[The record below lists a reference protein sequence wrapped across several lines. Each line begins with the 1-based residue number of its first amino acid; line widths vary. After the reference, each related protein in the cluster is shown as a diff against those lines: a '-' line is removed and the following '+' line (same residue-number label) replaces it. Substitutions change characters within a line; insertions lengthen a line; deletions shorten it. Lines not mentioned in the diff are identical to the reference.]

1 MVDSKENYKFDL
13 GIKGL
18 KISKKENY
26 VTALRNESERV
37 KFRKGNNKMNERS
50 KKNYFLSGFGL
61 YLVKCRTTLP
71 TCEVTW
77 ESWIST
83 NREKQRINNRET
95 SVLSLFCVCNLTFN
109 LQ

>member
-50 KKNYFLSGFGL
+50 KKNYFLSGFVL
-61 YLVKCRTTLP
+61 YLWSHLG
-71 TCEVTW
+71 
-77 ESWIST
+77 ILDIY
-83 NREKQRINNRET
+83 KQRET
-95 SVLSLFCVCNLTFN
+95 KGKQQRTISFKFVLCLQPNL
-109 LQ
+109 

>member
-37 KFRKGNNKMNERS
+37 KFREKEIKNE
-50 KKNYFLSGFGL
+50 
-61 YLVKCRTTLP
+61 
-71 TCEVTW
+71 W
-77 ESWIST
+77 
-83 NREKQRINNRET
+83 EKQVRKTIFFLVF
-95 SVLSLFCVCNLTFN
+95 SCI
-109 LQ
+109 